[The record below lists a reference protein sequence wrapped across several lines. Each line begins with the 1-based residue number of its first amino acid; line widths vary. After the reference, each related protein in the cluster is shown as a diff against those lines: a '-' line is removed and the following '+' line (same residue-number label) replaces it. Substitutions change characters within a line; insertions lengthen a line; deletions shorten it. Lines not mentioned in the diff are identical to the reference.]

1 MYEHV
6 YKFIKWIEKWNNN
19 FLLEKK
25 KKKTRILRSH
35 FMLTLLFFRFANC
48 NDPHFAKTSLERCEM
63 SWPLLPQPLVDELQ
77 YENFP
82 NCCNVYERRF

>member
-25 KKKTRILRSH
+25 KKK
-35 FMLTLLFFRFANC
+35 
-48 NDPHFAKTSLERCEM
+48 KTPDIKKTFYDNNIFL
-63 SWPLLPQPLVDELQ
+63 
-77 YENFP
+77 
-82 NCCNVYERRF
+82 